1 MLGERVDNR
10 PIGIFDSGVGGLTV
24 VKELIKRLPQEDIV
38 YFGDTARVPYGTK
51 SRQTII
57 RFSIENILFLLKFN
71 VKLIIL
77 ACNTSSSVALSVL
90 RKNFKVP
97 IMGVIAPGAKTA
109 VMASRNG
116 RLGVIGTST
125 TVRSRAYEK
134 QIIKNAP
141 SMKNPKNKARFRLR
155 VFSKSCPLLVPLI
168 EEGWL
173 NEKVTLQIIRRYLS
187 PFKKKNIDTLIL
199 GCTHYPLLKNSIR
212 KVMGRRV
219 TLIDSAVSA
228 AKEAE
233 NFITREGL
241 INHSRSKGGALRF
254 FVSDEPQRFKKMGE
268 KFLGRKIA
276 SVEMV

>member
-1 MLGERVDNR
+1 MKGVDRR

-24 VKELIKRLPQEDIV
+24 LKELIKRLPQEDIV

-77 ACNTSSSVALSVL
+77 ACNTSSSVALATL
-90 RKNFKVP
+90 RKSFKVP
-97 IMGVIAPGAKTA
+97 IMGVIAPGAKDA
-109 VMASRNG
+109 VTASRNG
-116 RLGVIGTST
+116 RIGVIGTST

-134 QIIKNAP
+134 QIIKNAH
-141 SMKNPKNKARFRLR
+141 STEDSKNRTLGRLR

-173 NEKVTLQIIRRYLS
+173 NERVTLQVIRCYLS
-187 PFKKKNIDTLIL
+187 PLKKKNIDTLIL

-212 KVMGRRV
+212 KLMGKRV
-219 TLIDSAVSA
+219 ALIDSAISA

-233 NFITREGL
+233 SFITKEGR
-241 INHSRSKGGALRF
+241 INLGRSKGRLKF

-268 KFLGRKIA
+268 KFLGRKIS
-276 SVEMV
+276 SVEIV